1 MELTRH
7 TVMILIG
14 LLVVVVIVIDGVR
27 RMRKAR
33 AAALKLDIS
42 NEFRFPESENNPEL
56 QGRARVV
63 GGRTDGATTARQVN
77 ERNSA
82 ERKSSDRKTTERK
95 TTERKVTER
104 KEPVA
109 GGFVADR
116 GEREPQLSFSASDEI
131 LSPTRVVKP
140 QESVS
145 ATAAADPEM
154 QAEEKAAVSPA
165 KPRPSGNQLQSSLND
180 WLDANSSE
188 VAEPEAVMEQASIIP
203 RVKPANLD
211 VSVPVLMTVKDLGA
225 EPLVEGA
232 EERKSI
238 ESRPAKPSI
247 TEDDIIAAFDPAE
260 EHAPVFS
267 AAADNSAEDEPFDDP
282 HLEEEIE
289 QQDEVENAG
298 SKMVIYA
305 RDDAEDLSQRPPAE
319 VVLVIHVRA
328 RDENGMSGLSLLHL
342 FDGCDLRLGREG
354 IFHRFE
360 DADGR
365 GSIQFSIAQTWEP
378 GIFDPETMADE
389 AYAGLTLFMSL
400 PGASRPQEAYQ
411 AMSEMARVMSK
422 HLNAELLDSTRS
434 IFTLQTTE
442 HDRQQIAEFERR
454 QHLANKQR
462 TGKKR

>member
-42 NEFRFPESENNPEL
+42 NEFRFPETEHNPEL

-77 ERNSA
+77 ERKNA
-82 ERKSSDRKTTERK
+82 ERKGAERK

-109 GGFVADR
+109 GSFVADR
-116 GEREPQLSFSASDEI
+116 AEREPQLSFSASDEI
-131 LSPTRVVKP
+131 VSPTRVVKP
-140 QESVS
+140 QEAVVASEPAIFEDEVAAEDASVI
-145 ATAAADPEM
+145 E
-154 QAEEKAAVSPA
+154 PA
-165 KPRPSGNQLQSSLND
+165 HSVKPRPTGNQLQSSLND

-188 VAEPEAVMEQASIIP
+188 VAEQEAVMEQAAIIP

-225 EPLVEGA
+225 EPLVEGTEARNA
-232 EERKSI
+232 EKAKPG
-238 ESRPAKPSI
+238 RPAI
-247 TEDDIIAAFDPAE
+247 TEDDIIATFDPAE
-260 EHAPVFS
+260 EHSSVFH
-267 AAADNSAEDEPFDDP
+267 AAMDDNLDEERFDDP
-282 HLEEEIE
+282 HLEDEIE

-305 RDDAEDLSQRPPAE
+305 RDDSEDLSQRPPAE

-378 GIFDPETMADE
+378 GIFDPETMENE

-411 AMSEMARVMSK
+411 AMSEMARLMSK

-442 HDRQQIAEFERR
+442 HDRQQISEFERR